1 MCYVTAY
8 LYGILN
14 RSILYYG
21 LNKIKSFARISRIIL
36 MHMKVS
42 FHGQVVGERVEEEND
57 RMKRMQNDSVNY
69 DFFY

>member
-1 MCYVTAY
+1 
-8 LYGILN
+8 
-14 RSILYYG
+14 
-21 LNKIKSFARISRIIL
+21 
-36 MHMKVS
+36 MKVS